1 MGHQE
6 IPIEESETGMIIRIG
21 LAADLRRIGIALSLS
36 LAVSIAAAHAEM
48 VCLPSVPS
56 AQMGS
61 SVTLSAWYRS
71 PDNPKAELKW
81 TVTSGTLDFRNGVTT
96 WDLKGVEPGSVFA
109 DVDAVVNGAKAAT
122 CEIQLVV
129 EGKVQAHR
137 SPGAVV
143 MTSRG
148 FLGPSQ
154 PEPDGFGLYSYILF
168 GSRPA
173 SADRD
178 RYIAILDAALR
189 LLKPTNDL
197 VGKIKPIQLNS
208 TWLPV
213 TSLPAS
219 DPDSKW
225 LVDNYDYTSAAVF
238 LARAG
243 IRNPDAIYILSVR
256 SPLSKGAPTP
266 PFLKQDLSHVPAEL
280 ASTWVT
286 LFINQAA
293 QERFWDS
300 NTFAGVVAKMRLAIA
315 LTAQGVP
322 NIETAMATWL
332 SISK

>member
-1 MGHQE
+1 M
-6 IPIEESETGMIIRIG
+6 SRV
-21 LAADLRRIGIALSLS
+21 ALSL
-36 LAVSIAAAHAEM
+36 VIVVAAAQAEM
-48 VCLPSVPS
+48 VCLPSAPS
-56 AQMGS
+56 ARIGS
-61 SVTLSAWYRS
+61 SVTLNAWYRAATGVK
-71 PDNPKAELKW
+71 PEFKW
-81 TVTSGTLDFRNGVTT
+81 SVTTGAIHSENGVTT
-96 WDLKGVEPGSVFA
+96 WDLKGADPGTTYA
-109 DVDAVVNGAKAAT
+109 DVDAMVNGAKAAT

-129 EGKVQAHR
+129 EGEVPAHR
-137 SPGAVV
+137 GPGAANPAIQ
-143 MTSRG
+143 MSGRG
-148 FLGPSQ
+148 FLAPGQ

-168 GSRPA
+168 ASRPA
-173 SADRD
+173 PADRD

-197 VGKIKPIQLNS
+197 VTRIKAFQLNS

-219 DPDSKW
+219 DPDAKW

-243 IRNPDAIYILSVR
+243 IRNPEAVYIVSVR
-256 SPLSKGAPTP
+256 APLSKAAPTP
-266 PFLKQDLSHVPAEL
+266 PFLKQDLSHVPADL

-300 NTFAGVVAKMRLAIA
+300 NTFAGIVAKMRLAIA

-322 NIETAMATWL
+322 NVETAMGTWL

>member
-1 MGHQE
+1 
-6 IPIEESETGMIIRIG
+6 MIR
-21 LAADLRRIGIALSLS
+21 
-36 LAVSIAAAHAEM
+36 LAVSLVIVVGAAQAEM

-56 AQMGS
+56 AQVGS
-61 SVTLSAWYRS
+61 SVTLNAWYGGAKGVK
-71 PDNPKAELKW
+71 PEFKW
-81 TVTSGTLDFRNGVTT
+81 SVTTGAIHSENGVTT
-96 WDLKGVEPGSVFA
+96 WDLKGADPGATYA
-109 DVDAVVNGAKAAT
+109 DVDAMVNGAKAAT

-129 EGKVQAHR
+129 EVEGDEPKHR
-137 SPGAVV
+137 GPGATIQ
-143 MTSRG
+143 MSGRG
-148 FLGPSQ
+148 FLTASQ
-154 PEPDGFGLYSYILF
+154 SEPDGFGLYSYILF

-197 VGKIKPIQLNS
+197 VGKIKPFQLNS

-243 IRNPDAIYILSVR
+243 IKNPDAIYILSVR
-256 SPLSKGAPTP
+256 SPLSKAAPTP
-266 PFLKQDLSHVPAEL
+266 PFLKQDLSHVPADL

>member
-1 MGHQE
+1 
-6 IPIEESETGMIIRIG
+6 MIR
-21 LAADLRRIGIALSLS
+21 
-36 LAVSIAAAHAEM
+36 LAVSLVIVVASAQAEM
-48 VCLPSVPS
+48 VCLPSAPS
-56 AQMGS
+56 AQVGS
-61 SVTLSAWYRS
+61 SVTLNAWYGGAKGVK
-71 PDNPKAELKW
+71 PEFKW
-81 TVTSGTLDFRNGVTT
+81 SVTTGAIHSENGVTT
-96 WDLKGVEPGSVFA
+96 WDLKGADPGATYA
-109 DVDAVVNGAKAAT
+109 DVDAMVNGAKAAT

-129 EGKVQAHR
+129 EVEGEEPKHR
-137 SPGAVV
+137 GPGATIQ
-143 MTSRG
+143 MSGRG
-148 FLGPSQ
+148 FLTASQ
-154 PEPDGFGLYSYILF
+154 SEPDGFGLYSYILF

-173 SADRD
+173 AADRD

-197 VGKIKPIQLNS
+197 VTRIKAFQLNS

-243 IRNPDAIYILSVR
+243 IKNPDAIYILSVR
-256 SPLSKGAPTP
+256 SPLSKAAPTP
-266 PFLKQDLSHVPAEL
+266 PFLKQDLSHVPADL

-315 LTAQGVP
+315 LSAQGVP

>member
-1 MGHQE
+1 
-6 IPIEESETGMIIRIG
+6 MIR
-21 LAADLRRIGIALSLS
+21 
-36 LAVSIAAAHAEM
+36 LAVSLAIVVGAAQAEM

-56 AQMGS
+56 AQVGS
-61 SVTLSAWYRS
+61 SVTLNAWYGGAKGVK
-71 PDNPKAELKW
+71 PEFKW
-81 TVTSGTLDFRNGVTT
+81 SVTTGAIHSENGVTT
-96 WDLKGVEPGSVFA
+96 WDLKGADPGATYA
-109 DVDAVVNGAKAAT
+109 DVDAMVNGAKAAT

-129 EGKVQAHR
+129 EVEGEEPKHR
-137 SPGAVV
+137 GPGATIQ
-143 MTSRG
+143 MSGRG
-148 FLGPSQ
+148 FLTASQ
-154 PEPDGFGLYSYILF
+154 SEPDGFGLYSYILF

-173 SADRD
+173 AADRD

-197 VGKIKPIQLNS
+197 VTRIKAFQLNS

-225 LVDNYDYTSAAVF
+225 LVENYDYTSAAVF

-243 IRNPDAIYILSVR
+243 IKNPDAIYILSVR
-256 SPLSKGAPTP
+256 SPLSKAASTP
-266 PFLKQDLSHVPAEL
+266 PFLKQDLSHVPADL

-322 NIETAMATWL
+322 NVETAMGTWL

>member
-1 MGHQE
+1 
-6 IPIEESETGMIIRIG
+6 MIR
-21 LAADLRRIGIALSLS
+21 
-36 LAVSIAAAHAEM
+36 LAVSLVIVVASAQAEM
-48 VCLPSVPS
+48 VCLPSAPS
-56 AQMGS
+56 AQVGS
-61 SVTLSAWYRS
+61 SVTLNAWYGGAKGVK
-71 PDNPKAELKW
+71 PEFKW
-81 TVTSGTLDFRNGVTT
+81 SVTTGAIHSENGVTT
-96 WDLKGVEPGSVFA
+96 WDLKGADPGATYA
-109 DVDAVVNGAKAAT
+109 DVDAMVNGAKAAT

-129 EGKVQAHR
+129 EVEGEEPKHR
-137 SPGAVV
+137 GPGATIQ
-143 MTSRG
+143 MSGRG
-148 FLGPSQ
+148 FLTASQ
-154 PEPDGFGLYSYILF
+154 SEPDGFGLYSYILF

-173 SADRD
+173 AADRD

-197 VGKIKPIQLNS
+197 VTRIKAFQLNS
-208 TWLPV
+208 TWLPI

-243 IRNPDAIYILSVR
+243 IKNPDAIYLLSVR
-256 SPLSKGAPTP
+256 SPLSKAAPTP
-266 PFLKQDLSHVPAEL
+266 PFLKQDLSHVPADL

-322 NIETAMATWL
+322 NVKTAMGTWL

>member
-1 MGHQE
+1 
-6 IPIEESETGMIIRIG
+6 MIR
-21 LAADLRRIGIALSLS
+21 
-36 LAVSIAAAHAEM
+36 LAVSLVIVVASAQAEM
-48 VCLPSVPS
+48 VCLPSAPS
-56 AQMGS
+56 AQVGS
-61 SVTLSAWYRS
+61 SVTLNAWYGGAKGVK
-71 PDNPKAELKW
+71 PEFKW
-81 TVTSGTLDFRNGVTT
+81 SVTTGAIHSENGVTT
-96 WDLKGVEPGSVFA
+96 WDLKGADPGATYA
-109 DVDAVVNGAKAAT
+109 DVDAMVNGAKAAT

-129 EGKVQAHR
+129 EVEGEEPKHR
-137 SPGAVV
+137 GPGATIQ
-143 MTSRG
+143 MSGRG
-148 FLGPSQ
+148 FLTASQ
-154 PEPDGFGLYSYILF
+154 SEPDGFGLYSYILF

-173 SADRD
+173 AADRD

-197 VGKIKPIQLNS
+197 VTRIKAFQLNS

-243 IRNPDAIYILSVR
+243 IKNPDAIYILSVR
-256 SPLSKGAPTP
+256 SPLSKAAPTP
-266 PFLKQDLSHVPAEL
+266 PFLKQDLSHVPADL

-322 NIETAMATWL
+322 NVETAMGTWL